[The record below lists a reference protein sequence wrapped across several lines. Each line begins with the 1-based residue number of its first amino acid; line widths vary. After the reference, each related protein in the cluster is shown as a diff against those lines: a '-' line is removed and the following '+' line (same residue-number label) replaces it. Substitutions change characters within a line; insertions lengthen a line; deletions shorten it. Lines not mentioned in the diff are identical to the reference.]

1 MPFQRRRLLN
11 HRQRVLSPS
20 DPDEFYDKLKFYKN
34 NPPARMKIAAAG
46 HEKIHREYSN
56 VAVTKYM
63 AELLFGEKTSAL
75 RPWQILLKD

>member
-1 MPFQRRRLLN
+1 
-11 HRQRVLSPS
+11 
-20 DPDEFYDKLKFYKN
+20 
-34 NPPARMKIAAAG
+34 MKIAAAG

-63 AELLFGEKTSAL
+63 AELLFGEKTSAP